1 MSPTVSSPPG
11 DRARYASLSSRAAAH
26 VLLAAS
32 RALDRVASRLVALP
46 HATAPTVL
54 PSLEFHADAG
64 APEGALY
71 VDGELVGYVPG
82 VTRL

>member
-1 MSPTVSSPPG
+1 MSPYVSSPPG
-11 DRARYASLSSRAAAH
+11 EPARHASLSARAAAH

-32 RALDRVASRLVALP
+32 RTLDRVASRLVALP
-46 HATAPTVL
+46 HAAEPTVL
-54 PSLEFHADAG
+54 PRLEFHADAG